1 MINSKRIELIIV
13 MLKHR
18 ALDKWESIKSLIHP
32 FVYKGIVSKINL
44 LIIIFL
50 QQQKLKCKK

>member
-13 MLKHR
+13 MLKHK
-18 ALDKWESIKSLIHP
+18 ALDKWESNKSLIHP

-44 LIIIFL
+44 LVIIFL
-50 QQQKLKCKK
+50 QQKLKCKK